1 MRITVYHRLRAHPRC
16 SSVLTGVC
24 GTQAPGR
31 PPKNSGREIF
41 ILRSRWHTCPP
52 LSIDR
57 SLLLRAPPEE
67 QQMWGTVWVIKG
79 SENVNG
85 ICCIF
90 GSVFFF
96 LLFCPFWPIWGWG
109 NVTTELQW
117 REQLWCRVCRRKGR
131 FFLGCTHPHTSSL
144 PFTQLINCGEYPFA
158 CTIWL
163 IYFSPSR

>member
-1 MRITVYHRLRAHPRC
+1 MHITVYHRLRAHPRC

-52 LSIDR
+52 LCIDR

-96 LLFCPFWPIWGWG
+96 FSSVLSDLYEDGETWLRSSSDVSNSDVGCAGGKVGFFWVAPTHTPPPSPLL
-109 NVTTELQW
+109 N
-117 REQLWCRVCRRKGR
+117 
-131 FFLGCTHPHTSSL
+131 S
-144 PFTQLINCGEYPFA
+144 
-158 CTIWL
+158 
-163 IYFSPSR
+163 